1 MILGS
6 VIGILIGRKY
16 DFIFGYNMSALT
28 NMLPVV
34 LIKKLY
40 KKTTLWV
47 QDIWPDSLYAYVLRK
62 LNFFL
67 LC

>member
-40 KKTTLWV
+40 KKKLHFGAGYLARQLV
-47 QDIWPDSLYAYVLRK
+47 CLR
-62 LNFFL
+62 F
-67 LC
+67 

>member
-40 KKTTLWV
+40 KK
-47 QDIWPDSLYAYVLRK
+47 K
-62 LNFFL
+62 LHFGCRIFGQTACML
-67 LC
+67 TV